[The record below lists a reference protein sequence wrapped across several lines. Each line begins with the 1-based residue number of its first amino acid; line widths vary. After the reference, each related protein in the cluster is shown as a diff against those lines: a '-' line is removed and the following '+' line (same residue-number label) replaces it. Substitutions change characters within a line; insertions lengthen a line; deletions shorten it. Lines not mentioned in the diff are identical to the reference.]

1 MVLRTYCL
9 PPSYNIIIFLLCI
22 QFFSFV
28 TLAMMVTYRAM
39 SFSEYLQ
46 NMYIL
51 ELDMVYAVASLFSY
65 DQIGTNLPLLIC
77 EL

>member
-1 MVLRTYCL
+1 
-9 PPSYNIIIFLLCI
+9 
-22 QFFSFV
+22 
-28 TLAMMVTYRAM
+28 MMVTYRAM